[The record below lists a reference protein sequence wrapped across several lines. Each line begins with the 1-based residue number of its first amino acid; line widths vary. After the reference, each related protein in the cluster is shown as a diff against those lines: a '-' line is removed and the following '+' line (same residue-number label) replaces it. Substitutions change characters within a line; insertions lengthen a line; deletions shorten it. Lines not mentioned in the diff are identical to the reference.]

1 MPFKLVHLSQ
11 QDPKWKNDT
20 LGDSAETLMKSG
32 CAVTCVSMLL
42 SGWGYPETPGT
53 LNQKLKQNG
62 GFVGAGI
69 AWWAVSKL
77 YPPIKVRS
85 TGLLQDRDAPI
96 EEINASL
103 AAGQPVVALIDYA
116 PDADLDWHYVLIYE
130 KRGNDDYMILDPFPL
145 SEPNGVSL
153 MSRFGHQRPLK
164 RAIFQVVFFEC
175 TQPGNGVSLPSSSTT
190 TTTTTPST
198 PVVETDFFIEVQP
211 MELPGLRLRSQPSTN
226 PDSATLALLPGGTRL
241 RVIEVEAGGRQK
253 VGQLNQW
260 IRVRDPNGREG
271 YVAAWFVMLPASST
285 STDAGTS
292 AGTPVINRSRPS
304 IGGGLEHVP
313 LEAPTNERINDNSLL
328 ARIWNNHGGLLAP
341 IAEKMN
347 FDPAIAVA
355 ILAQESGGR
364 AYGADGRLIIRFE
377 NHLFYTN
384 WGKRNEALYHEHFR
398 TGSPAWTG
406 HQWRPSAD
414 GDWRECHTSQ
424 SVEWEVFS
432 FASTLDDPAAKKS
445 ISMGLPQVLGSN
457 FGILGFASVQD
468 MFNAFIASERNQVIA
483 FFDFLE
489 GNGSRAVNALQTR
502 DFRTIASIYNGAGQA
517 DYYGGLISNH
527 YNRFIALRGI
537 QPPVSSTPTA
547 TPPSTPTTESVSTGS
562 VYARVKP
569 DATLGL
575 NLRSSVDTS
584 SMANILAILSAGTQ
598 ITVLDADGAAK
609 IGMANQW
616 VRVREPGGKEG
627 FVAAWYLEKIPA
639 AAPAPSTGTTPMP
652 VSEAPAPVTPSTPST
667 PVPSTPAPSEPPQ
680 EEELIVTVSAA
691 VGTSGLRLR
700 RAPSLGGALVMIL
713 KAGTKLTVL
722 EPAATAKAKIG
733 KANQW
738 LHVSGPGGRQGYM
751 SAQFVVQA

>member
-11 QDPKWKNDT
+11 QDPQWKNDT

-32 CAVTCVSMLL
+32 CAVTCVAMLL
-42 SGWGYPETPGT
+42 SGWGYPETPRT

-69 AWWAVSKL
+69 AWWAVNRL
-77 YPPIKVRS
+77 YPQIKVRS
-85 TGLLQDRDAPI
+85 TGLLQNKDAPLA
-96 EEINASL
+96 EIDASL
-103 AAGQPVVALIDYA
+103 AQGQPVVALIDYA
-116 PDADLDWHYVLIYE
+116 PDADLDWHYVLIHE
-130 KRGNDDYMILDPFPL
+130 KRENDYMILDPFPL
-145 SEPNGVSL
+145 NEPQGVSL
-153 MSRFGHQRPLK
+153 MSRFGHQRPLE
-164 RAIFQVVFFEC
+164 RAIFQVIFFQC
-175 TQPGNGVSLPSSSTT
+175 TAPGDGVSLPSPSTT
-190 TTTTTPST
+190 TTTAAPPP
-198 PVVETDFFIEVQP
+198 PVVETNFFVEIQP
-211 MELPGLRLRSQPSTN
+211 MELPGLRLRSQSTTN
-226 PDSATLALLPGGTRL
+226 PDSATLAMLPGGTRL
-241 RVIEVEAGGRQK
+241 RVIEAEAGARQK
-253 VGQLNQW
+253 VGRLNQW

-271 YVAAWFVMLPASST
+271 YVAAWFVMLPASSVSTGATTGT
-285 STDAGTS
+285 SIS

-304 IGGGLEHVP
+304 IGDGLENVP
-313 LEAPTNERINDNSLL
+313 LEAPASERINDNSLL
-328 ARIWNNHGGLLAP
+328 ARIWNRYGGLLTP

-384 WGKRNEALYHEHFR
+384 WGKRHESLYNKHFR

-406 HQWRPSAD
+406 HQWRPNAD
-414 GDWRECHTSQ
+414 DDWRDCHTSQ
-424 SVEWEVFS
+424 NVEWEVFS
-432 FASTLDDPAAKKS
+432 FARTLDDIAAKKS
-445 ISMGLPQVLGSN
+445 ISMGLPQVIGAN

-468 MFNAFIASERNQVIA
+468 MFNAFVASERNQVIA

-489 GNGSRAVNALQTR
+489 GNGSRVVNALQTR
-502 DFRTIASIYNGAGQA
+502 DFRTIASIYNGVGQA

-537 QPPVSSTPTA
+537 QPPVSSMPTT
-547 TPPSTPTTESVSTGS
+547 TPPSTPAAEPISTGI

-575 NLRSSVDTS
+575 NLRSSMDTS
-584 SMANILAILSAGTQ
+584 STANILAILPAGTQ
-598 ITVLDADGAAK
+598 LAVPDVDSIAK

-616 VRVREPGGKEG
+616 VRVREAGGKEG
-627 FVAAWYLEKIPA
+627 FVAAWYLEKVTA
-639 AAPAPSTGTTPMP
+639 AAPAPSTGTTTTP
-652 VSEAPAPVTPSTPST
+652 VSEAPASIPA
-667 PVPSTPAPSEPPQ
+667 PVPLTPSEPPLK
-680 EEELIVTVSAA
+680 EELVVAVSAA
-691 VGTSGLRLR
+691 VGTTGLRLR
-700 RAPSLGGALVMIL
+700 KAPSLGGALVMIL

-722 EPAATAKAKIG
+722 EPAAPAKAKIG

-738 LHVSGPGGRQGYM
+738 LHVSEPGGRQGYV